1 MAGQETVVVGSD
13 GSWRSAA
20 VVDVAAHEASVRGA
34 RLAVVSVVREVA
46 DPRYSLTAVLRD
58 EERAADL
65 ADWRLREAVSR
76 IRSRHPALEVTT
88 HRLRDRDLGWPDEE
102 AAGLA
107 EASLLVVGARGGH
120 SEPVFALGT
129 VSRHL
134 LKSTAC
140 PVLVV
145 PDRVPGTGSRTP
157 APARPVVA
165 AVGEALAV
173 PVLQT
178 ARDVAALHGTP
189 VLAVH
194 AYRPRPEES
203 DVVARVRAERFL
215 AHVVAETGG
224 VGPAPVRTGAVVRT
238 FVTSG
243 PVLEAIRQQAAR
255 AAMLVLGT
263 RGPAA
268 LAGLAMESVS
278 RAVLDDPPCPVL
290 VLVPRA
296 ARRLPAASG
305 TNDPRTEARRP

>member
-20 VVDVAAHEASVRGA
+20 VVDVAAQEASVRGA
-34 RLAVVSVVREVA
+34 RLAVVSVVRELA

-58 EERAADL
+58 EERAAEL

-76 IRSRHPALEVTT
+76 IRSRHPAIEVTT
-88 HRLRDRDLGWPDEE
+88 HRLRDRDLGWPDED
-102 AAGLA
+102 AAHLA

-120 SEPVFALGT
+120 CEPVFALGT

-145 PDRVPGTGSRTP
+145 PDRVPGPGGRTP

-173 PVLQT
+173 PVLQA
-178 ARDVAALHGTP
+178 ARDVAALHGTS

-194 AYRPRPEES
+194 AYRPRPQES
-203 DVVARVRAERFL
+203 DAAARVRAERFL
-215 AHVVAETGG
+215 AHAIAETGG
-224 VGPAPVRTGAVVRT
+224 AGPAPVVRT
-238 FVTSG
+238 LVTTG
-243 PVLEAIRQQAAR
+243 PVLEALRQQASR
-255 AAMLVLGT
+255 AATLVLGT

-296 ARRLPAASG
+296 ARRVPAASG